1 MHGAQ
6 KWNFIASHL
15 TGRTGKQCRERWH
28 SHLHTFII
36 KGNWTPEED
45 QMIYEKRQELGNKW
59 AKIAKF
65 LPGRTDSAVK
75 NRWNGT
81 LKRKYEQ
88 AFDDSLGTISNQIIC
103 EHLLFL
109 CCTHLTYVLFL
120 F

>member
-103 EHLLFL
+103 E
-109 CCTHLTYVLFL
+109 Y
-120 F
+120 